1 MMGAQ
6 GGSRASERWAATDD
20 VLVACSAGCDVAV
33 GARGA
38 GRGMLWYLRNRHH
51 EVVIRGL

>member
-38 GRGMLWYLRNRHH
+38 GRGMRMLYLRGRHH
-51 EVVIRGL
+51 EVVT